1 MQSREFTDTVH
12 HDSFLVEEQHVT
24 VPTEEI
30 KLANLCIDYL
40 NLPGFYTQ
48 NMDEL
53 IFTGYFA
60 FLDYA
65 IAFWVR
71 HLEAGIIGVEEEDE
85 LVEDEIMKPFSET
98 LQCFLDRHW
107 VSPKCPLPVSKRNS
121 DRLQRFSDAPFY
133 DTLEQ
138 AVVSTRKQLTFY
150 GKMKKEEIALD
161 LEDVLLKVRPAL
173 EAAWSRLNDS
183 TARDR
188 FQQMYGTNIYK
199 CSRFSCNYFSNG
211 FSTSEERDQHME
223 KHDRPFRCVV
233 EGCPTVVFGL
243 TTARELGKHMKDTHS
258 TLAEQEHEFPAE
270 HDLSPPKEVREPV
283 RPLPDP
289 RIREK
294 EVFSCGYCSKVF
306 SRSYNL
312 QSHLATHQ
320 SERPYPCSF
329 CEASFARLNDCNRH
343 ENSHT
348 GERFTCKGC
357 GKEFTRADSL
367 KNHHKSKAGQQC
379 ILSFFA
385 ERELE
390 QGTAGPGT
398 SRSQNKYGLANE
410 AM

>member
-12 HDSFLVEEQHVT
+12 HDSFLVEEKHVT

-30 KLANLCIDYL
+30 KLANLCIGYF

-98 LQCFLDRHW
+98 LQCFLGRHW

-199 CSRFSCNYFSNG
+199 IG
-211 FSTSEERDQHME
+211 
-223 KHDRPFRCVV
+223 
-233 EGCPTVVFGL
+233 
-243 TTARELGKHMKDTHS
+243 
-258 TLAEQEHEFPAE
+258 
-270 HDLSPPKEVREPV
+270 
-283 RPLPDP
+283 
-289 RIREK
+289 
-294 EVFSCGYCSKVF
+294 
-306 SRSYNL
+306 
-312 QSHLATHQ
+312 
-320 SERPYPCSF
+320 
-329 CEASFARLNDCNRH
+329 
-343 ENSHT
+343 
-348 GERFTCKGC
+348 
-357 GKEFTRADSL
+357 RA
-367 KNHHKSKAGQQC
+367 HV
-379 ILSFFA
+379 
-385 ERELE
+385 
-390 QGTAGPGT
+390 
-398 SRSQNKYGLANE
+398 
-410 AM
+410 